1 MNADAPTIT
10 VRLLMP
16 DRWLEHVAELAPGTT
31 VAEAKVLGIREMLQR
46 DSDDPADFYT
56 EYAEREIVD
65 ESRSLEQLGIPPR
78 GVLSIRA
85 YDLGH
90 YPRFRG

>member
-1 MNADAPTIT
+1 MTGDMLT

-16 DRWLEHVAELAPGTT
+16 DRWLEQVVELPATTT
-31 VAEAKVLGIREMLQR
+31 VAEAKALGLRELLQR
-46 DSDDPADFYT
+46 TSDDPSDFYT
-56 EYAEREIVD
+56 EYAEHEIVD
-65 ESRSLEQLGIPPR
+65 ESRSLADVGIGPR

-90 YPRFRG
+90 YPRFGG

>member
-1 MNADAPTIT
+1 MSADTVT

-16 DRWLEHVAELAPGTT
+16 DRWLEHVAELPVSTS
-31 VAEAKVLGIREMLQR
+31 VAEAKTLGLREMLQR
-46 DSDDPADFYT
+46 SSDDPGDFYT

-65 ESRSLEQLGIPPR
+65 ESRSLADLGIPPR

-85 YDLGH
+85 FDLGH
-90 YPRFRG
+90 YPRFDG